1 MQVEEAVHLFFLRQQ
16 ENNKI
21 VKPEIL
27 ISVFNKECHWREYSK
42 SCDIQYLQGWK
53 VVDIVIF
60 CILLQL
66 QLMYLI
72 VNLATR
78 AGLTI

>member
-42 SCDIQYLQGWK
+42 SCDIQYLQG
-53 VVDIVIF
+53 
-60 CILLQL
+60 
-66 QLMYLI
+66 
-72 VNLATR
+72 
-78 AGLTI
+78 